1 MGNVIYSEY
10 ILLFQLSGMILL
22 VAMIGAIVLTFRDRL
37 GVKKQSYF
45 KQISREKKD
54 GVEYSL
60 PPERFMSLGSE
71 EADIIDAL
79 EVSDKKVSH
88 LILDGNYSDALV
100 VLSNLHPKV
109 ERFFE
114 KIQIN
119 SDNSLL
125 RRNRLCILGLIRSM
139 LSRLAD
145 FSILE

>member
-1 MGNVIYSEY
+1 M
-10 ILLFQLSGMILL
+10 
-22 VAMIGAIVLTFRDRL
+22 A
-37 GVKKQSYF
+37 
-45 KQISREKKD
+45 
-54 GVEYSL
+54 
-60 PPERFMSLGSE
+60 SE
-71 EADIIDAL
+71 ERDIIDAL
-79 EVSDKKVSH
+79 EVSDKKVSN

-114 KIQIN
+114 NIQIN

-145 FSILE
+145 FSILEWVTNYSNWTISPIKLRNLIDAWNDS

>member
-1 MGNVIYSEY
+1 MSNLIKS
-10 ILLFQLSGMILL
+10 
-22 VAMIGAIVLTFRDRL
+22 IVLILTINIIL
-37 GVKKQSYF
+37 AE
-45 KQISREKKD
+45 EKKD

-60 PPERFMSLGSE
+60 PPERLKSLASE
-71 EADIIDAL
+71 ETDIIDAL
-79 EVSDKKVSH
+79 EVSDEKVSN

>member
-1 MGNVIYSEY
+1 M
-10 ILLFQLSGMILL
+10 
-22 VAMIGAIVLTFRDRL
+22 A
-37 GVKKQSYF
+37 
-45 KQISREKKD
+45 
-54 GVEYSL
+54 
-60 PPERFMSLGSE
+60 SE
-71 EADIIDAL
+71 ETDIIDAL
-79 EVSDKKVSH
+79 EVSDKKVSN
-88 LILDGNYSDALV
+88 LTLNGNYSDALV

-145 FSILE
+145 FSILEWVAHYSDCTITPIKLRNLVDTWNDS